1 MASFY
6 LENSLGSEFEPTP
19 QVPLNVD
26 HFQVNRGI
34 RFRSLLD
41 GKNDIDR
48 LKHGSLDML
57 KRDENNKFVKVV
69 TKADVP
75 KNNVV
80 DLDRIARGLD
90 TRTTLMLRNIP
101 NKVDQKMLKEYIDVT
116 NESTYDFLCK
126 FYFSEVNKANNL
138 DLRIDFANKCK

>member
-1 MASFY
+1 MYVLLLIDPLLIFKNMLCMASFY
-6 LENSLGSEFEPTP
+6 IEKFEPIS
-19 QVPLNVD
+19 QRPLDANN
-26 HFQVNRGI
+26 FQFERGI
-34 RFRSLLD
+34 GLRSLLN
-41 GKNDIDR
+41 GKNNMDR

-57 KRDENNKFVKVV
+57 KRDDIDQRFVKVV

-126 FYFSEVNKANNL
+126 YYSLEKQS
-138 DLRIDFANKCK
+138 